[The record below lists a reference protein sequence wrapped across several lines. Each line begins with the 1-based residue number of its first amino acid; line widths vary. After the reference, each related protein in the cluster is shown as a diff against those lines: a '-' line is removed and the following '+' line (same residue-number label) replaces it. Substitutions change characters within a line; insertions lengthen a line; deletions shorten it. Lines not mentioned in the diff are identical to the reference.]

1 MAGRREKKREKEP
14 RKEREGLDFLTRL
27 RIRDLLL
34 TALITIAAVL
44 ANLPQD
50 YAEESLGVSHNT
62 LLAVLAISVM
72 FGLFLHMKFFF
83 FLSVVVLIAGAN
95 MPEQIAEGISDAT
108 GFTIS
113 KVPIVLALVV
123 MVGIALI
130 NYVVKLLP
138 TGLEPKPK
146 ERSPEGVRALFYA
159 IEKNN
164 LVYAQKVLAMNF
176 DANLHHENGYT
187 ALAYSAAKGNPQMV
201 ELFLKHG
208 ASPALVTKEGDTPVE
223 LALRF
228 GHADIADLLRQA
240 RIEGETPAEAAQP
253 AQAG

>member
-1 MAGRREKKREKEP
+1 MAEKREK
-14 RKEREGLDFLTRL
+14 LDFLTKL
-27 RIRDLLL
+27 RIRDLIL
-34 TALITIAAVL
+34 TGMVTITAVL
-44 ANLPQD
+44 ANLPVD
-50 YAEESLGVSHNT
+50 YVEQTLGMSHNT
-62 LLAVLAISVM
+62 LVALLAVSVVCS
-72 FGLFLHMKFFF
+72 LFLYLKFFF

-95 MPEQIAEGISDAT
+95 MPEQIADGISDAT

-123 MVGIALI
+123 MVGVGLI

-164 LVYAQKVLAMNF
+164 LVYAQKVLSMNF
-176 DANLHHENGYT
+176 DPDLHHDNGYT
-187 ALAYSAAKGNPQMV
+187 ALAYAAAKGNPQMV
-201 ELFLKHG
+201 ELLLRNG
-208 ASPALVTKEGDTPVE
+208 ATPALVTKEGDTAVE

-228 GHADIADLLRQA
+228 GHGEVADLLKRARQRA
-240 RIEGETPAEAAQP
+240 AEDEAEPQP
-253 AQAG
+253 QAG

>member
-1 MAGRREKKREKEP
+1 MAE
-14 RKEREGLDFLTRL
+14 RKEGLDFLTRL
-27 RIRDLLL
+27 RIRDMIL
-34 TALITIAAVL
+34 TGLISVAAVL

-50 YAEESLGVSHNT
+50 YTEETLGLSHNT
-62 LLAVLAISVM
+62 LIAVLAISVI
-72 FGLFLHMKFFF
+72 FGLFMYMKFLF

-95 MPEQIAEGISDAT
+95 MPEQIAAGINDAT

-113 KVPIVLALVV
+113 KIPIILALVV
-123 MVGIALI
+123 MVGVGLI

-138 TGLEPKPK
+138 TGLEPRPK
-146 ERSPEGVRALFYA
+146 ERSPEGIRALFYA

-164 LVYAQKVLAMNF
+164 IVYAQKVLAMNF

-187 ALAYSAAKGNPQMV
+187 PLAYCAAKGNPQMV
-201 ELFLKHG
+201 KLLLKNG

-228 GHADIADLLRQA
+228 GHAEIADLLKQARQA
-240 RIEGETPAEAAQP
+240 FETPADAQP
-253 AQAG
+253 AAQAS